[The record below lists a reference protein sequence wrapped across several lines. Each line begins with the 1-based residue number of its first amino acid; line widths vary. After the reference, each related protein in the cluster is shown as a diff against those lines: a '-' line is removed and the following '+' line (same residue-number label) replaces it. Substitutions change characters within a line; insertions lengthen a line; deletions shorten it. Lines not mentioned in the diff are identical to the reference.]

1 MPTSEATL
9 TDFLRDPNAVV
20 DRLQS
25 TDVVL
30 HRRNAE
36 DLRLS
41 LESRSEAIEAS
52 VELVSQLL
60 LSVLADRVARE
71 RLRGSVNEIP
81 WLRFLPPRERDDF
94 FEDFFRTAQGAAD
107 LGVMAPL
114 GRVLREWRATAAIHA
129 DPTLAQELRRPLPGD
144 GGRVPQ
150 PNVKEAV
157 GPTG

>member
-1 MPTSEATL
+1 MPTLEATL

-20 DRLQS
+20 ERLQS

-41 LESRSEAIEAS
+41 LESRSEAVETS
-52 VELVSQLL
+52 VELVSRLL
-60 LSVLADRVARE
+60 LSALADGVVRE
-71 RLRGSVNEIP
+71 RLRASLGEIP
-81 WLRFLPPRERDDF
+81 WITFLPERERDAFVDEF
-94 FEDFFRTAQGAAD
+94 LRTAQGAAD

-114 GRVLREWRATAAIHA
+114 GRVLREWRATAAIYA
-129 DPTLAQELRRPLPGD
+129 DPMLAQELRRPLPGD

-150 PNVKEAV
+150 PIVKEVV
-157 GPTG
+157 GQAR